1 MSSCKPAVGVSFE
14 NGNGCFV
21 IAVIGNT
28 LLRSHLFEFARIEA
42 GMSVQ
47 RMPLSPCLSRS
58 SCGKKAKSMMD
69 VRARFKFDASVVAD
83 ACTFSIRPTIGCV
96 LTSDDGDVTDAIV
109 FVLSPLIIPVRLP
122 FRLLDMDWC
131 VAAIVASL

>member
-21 IAVIGNT
+21 IAVIGST
-28 LLRSHLFEFARIEA
+28 LLRSHLFEFARIAA

-58 SCGKKAKSMMD
+58 SCGKKAKSMID
-69 VRARFKFDASVVAD
+69 VRVRFKFDESVVAD
-83 ACTFSIRPTIGCV
+83 ATFCIRPTIGCV
-96 LTSDDGDVTDAIV
+96 LTSDADDVTDAIV
-109 FVLSPLIIPVRLP
+109 FALSPLIIPARLP
-122 FRLLDMDWC
+122 LRMLDIDC
-131 VAAIVASL
+131 AATTVASL

>member
-28 LLRSHLFEFARIEA
+28 LLRSHLFEFARIAA

-58 SCGKKAKSMMD
+58 SWGKKAKSMID
-69 VRARFKFDASVVAD
+69 VRARFKLDESVATDATL
-83 ACTFSIRPTIGCV
+83 CIRPTIGCV

-122 FRLLDMDWC
+122 FRMLAIDWC
-131 VAAIVASL
+131 VATIVASL